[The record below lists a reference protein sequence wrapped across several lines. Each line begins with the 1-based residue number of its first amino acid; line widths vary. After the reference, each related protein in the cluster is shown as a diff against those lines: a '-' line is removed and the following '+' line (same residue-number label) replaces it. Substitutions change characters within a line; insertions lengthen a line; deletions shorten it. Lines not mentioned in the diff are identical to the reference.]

1 MLDVR
6 KSPEL
11 QAAILG
17 MKRANKEIRLEIY
30 KRARTELGGE
40 WVPALQSRASSLAE
54 QRVLVKGARTKVS
67 TEGFSMVAA
76 TSNKQLSGGLV
87 PSRDYA
93 GFEWGARTRRETFSQ
108 RSPKGR
114 RYEVTKM
121 INRQFHGRQKEGQIV
136 MESASKLGTRLVAL
150 WVKTIVETYR
160 DAMNGEI
167 V

>member
-1 MLDVR
+1 VLDVR

-17 MKRANKEIRLEIY
+17 MKRANKEVRLEIY
-30 KRARTELGGE
+30 KRSRAQLGNQ
-40 WVPALQSRASSLAE
+40 WVPALQSRASGAFE

-76 TSNKQLSGGLV
+76 TSNKKLSGGLV
-87 PSRDYA
+87 PSSEYA
-93 GFEWGARTRRETFSQ
+93 GAEWGARTRRDTFQQ
-108 RSPKGR
+108 RSPKGTP
-114 RYEVTKM
+114 YTVTKT
-121 INRQFHGRQKEGQIV
+121 INRQFRGRQKEGQIV

-150 WVKTIVETYR
+150 WVQIIVTTYR